1 MADTGFPN
9 SMDIASLARAYAAG
23 ASPTTV
29 VKQAYARIAT
39 CAGNPVWITLV
50 PEAQAL
56 ARASALEADPKARVL
71 PLYGI
76 PFAVKDNID
85 VAGLPTTAACREAEY
100 HPATSATAVQ
110 RLLAA
115 GAILIGKANLD
126 QFATGLVGTR
136 SPWGAVRNAFD
147 PRFVSGGSSSGSA
160 VAVAEGMVSF
170 SLGTDTAG
178 SGRVPAGFNNLV
190 GLKPTRGSVSA
201 RGVVPAC
208 RSLDTVSVFA
218 LDVADTVAVLSVIEG
233 STDDAYG
240 RPGRAPECA
249 APAAFR
255 FGVPRREQLAF
266 FGDTEYQRLFDV
278 ACERLAKLGGEPVAI
293 DIAPLREAAELLYAG
308 PWVAERA
315 VAIEAYLPGRPE
327 LLHPVTRAVVD
338 VARGK
343 TASDAF
349 RAQYRMA
356 EIKAGFDPVMAGVD
370 FLLVPTA
377 PTIYSIEALEREPIQ
392 YNSHLGTYTNF
403 VNLLDL
409 AALAVPSGFRDDG
422 LPFGV
427 TLIGPAFS
435 DRRLAAFGARLHAA
449 AGLQLG
455 KTGVP
460 VPRASDTAASAGV
473 AGAGEVAL
481 AVVGAH
487 LSGQP
492 LNHQL
497 TSRNARL
504 LRTCRSAAGYRLHAL
519 ANTTPPKPG
528 MTRAGAGESGSA
540 IELEVWALTTEAFGS
555 FVAEVPAPMSI
566 GNVTLE
572 DGSTVKGFSCE
583 PHALAGARDITS
595 FGGWRAY
602 LASVKA

>member
-1 MADTGFPN
+1 M
-9 SMDIASLARAYAAG
+9 
-23 ASPTTV
+23 
-29 VKQAYARIAT
+29 
-39 CAGNPVWITLV
+39 
-50 PEAQAL
+50 
-56 ARASALEADPKARVL
+56 
-71 PLYGI
+71 
-76 PFAVKDNID
+76 
-85 VAGLPTTAACREAEY
+85 
-100 HPATSATAVQ
+100 
-110 RLLAA
+110 
-115 GAILIGKANLD
+115 
-126 QFATGLVGTR
+126 GTR
-136 SPWGAVRNAFD
+136 SPWGTVRNAFD
-147 PRFVSGGSSSGSA
+147 PRLVSGGSSSGSA

-201 RGVVPAC
+201 RGAVPAC
-208 RSLDTVSVFA
+208 RSLDTISVFA
-218 LDVADTVAVLSVIEG
+218 LDVADAVAVLSVIEG
-233 STDDAYG
+233 SADDAFG
-240 RPGRAPECA
+240 RPGRSPECA

-278 ACERLAKLGGEPVAI
+278 ACERLVKLGGEPVAI
-293 DIAPLREAAELLYAG
+293 DIAPLLEAAELLYAG

-315 VAIEAYLPGRPE
+315 VAIEAFLPGRPE
-327 LLHPVTRAVVD
+327 RLHPVTRAVVD

-343 TASDAF
+343 TAADAF

-409 AALAVPSGFRDDG
+409 AALAVPAGFRDDG

-435 DRRLAAFGARLHAA
+435 DRRLAAFGARLHVS
-449 AGLQLG
+449 AGLKLG

-460 VPRASDTAASAGV
+460 VPPPANASTPTDAGD
-473 AGAGEVAL
+473 VAL

-504 LRTCRSAAGYRLHAL
+504 LRTCRSSPDYRLHAL

-566 GNVTLE
+566 ANVTLE
-572 DGSTVKGFSCE
+572 DGNTVKGFSCE
-583 PHALAGARDITS
+583 PHALVGACDITS

-602 LASVKA
+602 LASLNA